1 MIDFG
6 GRSVVVTGAAGGVGS
21 ALVAAL
27 SASGAR
33 VIACDREG
41 TDLTGAGIEEAHH
54 FDLLDDEAVAAFAK
68 RLSEGLHQRQSSP
81 TPAGRGRKRSP
92 MSRRQPSITK

>member
-21 ALVAAL
+21 ALVAVL
-27 SASGAR
+27 SACGAR

-41 TDLTGAGIEEAHH
+41 TDLTGAGIEETHH

-68 RLSEGLHQRQSSP
+68 RLSEGAP
-81 TPAGRGRKRSP
+81 PAAVISNAGWTRAETLADVS
-92 MSRRQPSITK
+92 TA